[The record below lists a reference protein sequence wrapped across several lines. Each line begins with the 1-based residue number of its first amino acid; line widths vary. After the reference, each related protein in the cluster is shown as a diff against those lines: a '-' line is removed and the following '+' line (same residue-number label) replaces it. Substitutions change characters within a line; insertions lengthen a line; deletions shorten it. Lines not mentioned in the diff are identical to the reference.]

1 MGLIFFG
8 VPALALTLGVALWF
22 AGAIAK
28 MSLARRHPAP
38 GRLVDVGGRL
48 MHLNCTGQG
57 HPTVIL
63 EAGLNDFSV
72 IWTAVQREVATFA
85 RVCSYDRA
93 GFGWS
98 EPSPQPRTGR
108 TMAHELHTLLV
119 TPM

>member
-1 MGLIFFG
+1 
-8 VPALALTLGVALWF
+8 
-22 AGAIAK
+22 
-28 MSLARRHPAP
+28 
-38 GRLVDVGGRL
+38 
-48 MHLNCTGQG
+48 MHLNCAGQG

-72 IWTAVQREVATFA
+72 IWTVVQREVATFA

-98 EPSPQPRTGR
+98 EPSPQPRTGT

-119 TPM
+119 TADVKPPYVLVGHSFGGALVRLYAHEYPNE